1 MEKLVLF
8 SIVAATIAVPAVA
21 ATERNARVALRK
33 ALVWMLIGIAVY
45 VGCVVF
51 VYPRLQG

>member
-8 SIVAATIAVPAVA
+8 SIVAVTILAPAVA
-21 ATERNARVALRK
+21 AKEHSPRLALQK
-33 ALVWMLIGIAVY
+33 AVVWMLAGIALYLGLVM
-45 VGCVVF
+45 F

>member
-8 SIVAATIAVPAVA
+8 SIVAVTILAPAIA
-21 ATERNARVALRK
+21 AKERSPRLALRK
-33 ALVWMLIGIAVY
+33 VVAWMLAGIVIY
-45 VGCVVF
+45 LGLVMF